1 MPIYENGKIYKIV
14 DVGYNTCYIGSTVE
28 SLARR
33 MAKHRNHYKNYQE
46 GKKHRIS
53 CFEVFDEYG
62 VENCKIELMEKYP
75 CNSKEELYSREG
87 HHIQITECIN
97 KRIAG
102 RSKKQYI
109 RQQGTLITTK
119 KELPP

>member
-1 MPIYENGKIYKIV
+1 
-14 DVGYNTCYIGSTVE
+14 
-28 SLARR
+28 
-33 MAKHRNHYKNYQE
+33 
-46 GKKHRIS
+46 
-53 CFEVFDEYG
+53 
-62 VENCKIELMEKYP
+62 MEKYP

-109 RQQGTLITTK
+109 DRQQGTLITTK